1 MILYDFKTKA
11 TQHATQPIKHIVK
24 MTCGPHSSCSSEKGP
39 EGDTFLQAQML

>member
-11 TQHATQPIKHIVK
+11 TQHATQPIKHIIQ
-24 MTCGPHSSCSSEKGP
+24 MMCGPHNYSSSEKGP